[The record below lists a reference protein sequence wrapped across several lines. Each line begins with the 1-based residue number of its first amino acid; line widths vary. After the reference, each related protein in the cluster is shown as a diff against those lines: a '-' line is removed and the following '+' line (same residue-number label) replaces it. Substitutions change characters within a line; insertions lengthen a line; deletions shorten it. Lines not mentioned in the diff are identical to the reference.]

1 MARSEHVPLLEVR
14 EETAALLPHIRAAL
28 PAPYPGDSG
37 IEQECMNK
45 M

>member
-28 PAPYPGDSG
+28 PAPYPGDPG